1 MLPLVS
7 VRSPARKA
15 NYLLRLSKVPLQ
27 NLSWNIDRIPY
38 FNRKR
43 DRPELLTPLRLPDP
57 DPDLFR
63 QSRKLSAAPLHDKIK
78 KAMNSGHPVT
88 PCPGFIKHLFT
99 VNQNRSI

>member
-15 NYLLRLSKVPLQ
+15 NYLLSLSKVPLQ
-27 NLSWNIDRIPY
+27 NLYWNIDRIPY

-88 PCPGFIKHLFT
+88 PCPGFIKHRFT

>member
-63 QSRKLSAAPLHDKIK
+63 QSRKLSAAPLHDKIN
-78 KAMNSGHPVT
+78 KAMNSVHPVT
-88 PCPGFIKHLFT
+88 LCPVFINHLFT

>member
-63 QSRKLSAAPLHDKIK
+63 QSRKLSAAPLHHIIN
-78 KAMNSGHPVT
+78 KALNSGHPVP
-88 PCPGFIKHLFT
+88 PCLGFIKHLFT

>member
-7 VRSPARKA
+7 VRSPSRKA

-27 NLSWNIDRIPY
+27 NLSWHIDRIPY

-43 DRPELLTPLRLPDP
+43 DRLELLTTLKLPNP
-57 DPDLFR
+57 DPDLF
-63 QSRKLSAAPLHDKIK
+63 QQYRKLSAAPLHDKIK
-78 KAMNSGHPVT
+78 KAMNSDHPVT

>member
-78 KAMNSGHPVT
+78 KAMNSRHPVT
-88 PCPGFIKHLFT
+88 QCTGFIKHLFT

>member
-27 NLSWNIDRIPY
+27 NLSWNIDHIAY
-38 FNRKR
+38 FKRKR
-43 DRPELLTPLRLPDP
+43 DRPDLLSLLRLPDL
-57 DPDLFR
+57 DPDLFL

>member
-1 MLPLVS
+1 MLPLIS
-7 VRSPARKA
+7 VRCPARKA

-27 NLSWNIDRIPY
+27 NLSWNINRIPY

-57 DPDLFR
+57 DRDLFR

-78 KAMNSGHPVT
+78 KDMNSGHPVT
-88 PCPGFIKHLFT
+88 PCPEFIMHFFT
-99 VNQNRSI
+99 VNQNRRI

>member
-7 VRSPARKA
+7 VRSDLRKA
-15 NYLLRLSKVPLQ
+15 NYLLRLWKVPLQ

>member
-7 VRSPARKA
+7 VRSPVRKA
-15 NYLLRLSKVPLQ
+15 NYLLRLSQVPLQ
-27 NLSWNIDRIPY
+27 NLSWNIDGIPS

-63 QSRKLSAAPLHDKIK
+63 QSRKLSAAPVHDKIK